1 MATSQTGPRP
11 GRSATFGDVLR
22 ASDDA
27 RLVALLRRRPDL
39 GSPSPSTLLSLAA
52 RASSRTSLERVLAG
66 LDAFELHVLEAVLV
80 LDPVSGPVSPAD
92 VAHALGLDGPEGV
105 ALVGRTLDDLDAA
118 ALVWS
123 PEAAEPDATQ
133 PAATQPAASAG
144 PARRR
149 PSPGLAEI
157 LGPYPAGLGPATGV
171 STPTTPGAVVPL
183 PDDAPPGAAA
193 ILDALTWGPPVGVAP
208 RSDPAARRA
217 VGWLVDHDYL
227 RPTDDRH
234 VVLPREV
241 GLALRGG
248 RTARE
253 VRTTPPVPGLREV
266 PPGTVGAESASAGLE
281 AVRLVARLVTAWQ
294 ENPPGVL
301 RSGGLG
307 VRDLRRTATTLE
319 TDDATAAAVVELA
332 AAAGLVEDDGDDPP
346 SFTATPAAEDWL
358 DDDLGDRW
366 ATLARGW
373 WRSRRTPWLVG
384 SRDEKGAL
392 RGALDPELWRPWVPR
407 LRASVLDVL
416 ATLPGRG
423 PTAGD
428 VVEVLRWRTPRA
440 VPPEQAVAGLLREAA
455 LLGVTGAGAL
465 SAPGL
470 ALLGGSTEDDLAA
483 AFEAVLP
490 AQVDEILL
498 QGDLTGIVPGR
509 PSGALERL
517 VEVAADVES
526 RGAATTV
533 RFTAESV
540 VRALDHGRTAD
551 DLLDDLAAH
560 SRTPVPQPLDYLVR
574 DAARRHGRVR
584 VGTASSYV
592 RAEDPALLA
601 GLAEAPGLRHLGL
614 VRLAPTVVAAA
625 VPAAELQAALREHG
639 VVSAV
644 EGPDGRV
651 LVPDGGRRPRA
662 QGGGRVV
669 VGRRRARAAAAGFG
683 PGDHG
688 ADGGGTDGGDA
699 QVARYALLVARLRAA
714 DRDPGRTGRDER
726 SRRPGR
732 GGAPDGAPDD
742 GAAGAP
748 VNGVRREDGE
758 RGAGAGRA
766 ASGTRRATSD
776 GGGTTDPAE
785 ALGLLRE
792 AIADGSSVWLE
803 VVGPAGSPARRLV
816 RPLTLDAGRLRAQDP
831 ARDAELTVAVH
842 RIASVAPATPAA
854 APHGKEDA

>member
-1 MATSQTGPRP
+1 MATSTS
-11 GRSATFGDVLR
+11 GRSATFSDTLR
-22 ASDDA
+22 SSDDA
-27 RLVALLRRRPDL
+27 RLVALLVRRPDL
-39 GSPSPSTLLSLAA
+39 ATPSPSTLLSLAA
-52 RASSRTSLERVLAG
+52 RASSRTSLERALAG
-66 LDAFELHVLEAVLV
+66 LSAFELHVLESVLL
-80 LDPVSGPVSPAD
+80 LDPVTGPPAPRD
-92 VAHALGLDGPEGV
+92 VATALGLRDAAGV
-105 ALVGRTLDDLDAA
+105 RATTEALAHLAEA
-118 ALVWS
+118 ALVW
-123 PEAAEPDATQ
+123 APD
-133 PAATQPAASAG
+133 
-144 PARRR
+144 PARPTSRR
-149 PSPGLAEI
+149 PAPGLAEI
-157 LGPYPAGLGPATGV
+157 LGPYPAGLGPAAGV
-171 STPTTPGAVVPL
+171 PRDDVPAVPL
-183 PDDAPPGAAA
+183 PPDAPPGATA

-217 VGWLVDHDYL
+217 VAWLVERGYL
-227 RPTDDRH
+227 HATDDRH

-248 RTARE
+248 RTHRD
-253 VRTTPPVPGLREV
+253 VRTTAPVPDVREV
-266 PPGTVGAESASAGLE
+266 PAATVDAESASAGIE

-307 VRDLRRTATTLE
+307 VRELRRAATTLE
-319 TDDATAAAVVELA
+319 VDDATAAAVVELA
-332 AAAGLVEDDGDDPP
+332 AAAGLVADDGDDPP
-346 SFTATPAAEDWL
+346 SFTATAAAEDWL

-384 SRDEKGAL
+384 SRDERGSL

-407 LRASVLDVL
+407 LRGTVLDVL
-416 ATLPGRG
+416 ADAPGRG
-423 PTAGD
+423 PGAPE
-428 VVEVLRWRTPRA
+428 VVDVLRWRTPRA

-465 SAPGL
+465 SAPGR
-470 ALLGGSTEDDLAA
+470 ALLDQDDDRAPALAT

-490 AQVDEILL
+490 PEVDELLL

-509 PSGALERL
+509 PSGTLSRL
-517 VEVAADVES
+517 VEIAADVES

-533 RFTAESV
+533 RFSAESV

-560 SRTPVPQPLDYLVR
+560 SRTPVPQPLEYLVR

-584 VGTASSYV
+584 VGSASSYV

-601 GLAEAPGLRHLGL
+601 GLVEAAALRHLGL
-614 VRLAPTVVAAA
+614 VRIAPTVLVSA
-625 VPAAELQAALREHG
+625 VPASELQAALRERG

-651 LVPDGGRRPRA
+651 LVADGGRRPGP
-662 QGGGRVV
+662 QGGGRHV

-683 PGDHG
+683 TGTDDDAPRPGDG
-688 ADGGGTDGGDA
+688 RAAAAGE
-699 QVARYALLVARLRAA
+699 RYAALVARLRAA
-714 DRDPGRTGRDER
+714 DVAAAGPDEASGRGGVTSARRPDGG
-726 SRRPGR
+726 RPGR
-732 GGAPDGAPDD
+732 SGGATGAGGGRASSGTSAADDGTTSGAP
-742 GAAGAP
+742 GGGSAAG
-748 VNGVRREDGE
+748 D
-758 RGAGAGRA
+758 
-766 ASGTRRATSD
+766 
-776 GGGTTDPAE
+776 GTTDPAA

-803 VVGPAGSPARRLV
+803 VVGSVGSPTRRLV

-842 RIASVAPATPAA
+842 RIASVTPAR
-854 APHGKEDA
+854 G

>member
-1 MATSQTGPRP
+1 MAISTS
-11 GRSATFGDVLR
+11 GRSATFSDTLR
-22 ASDDA
+22 SSDDA
-27 RLVALLRRRPDL
+27 RLVALLTRRPDL
-39 GSPSPSTLLSLAA
+39 ATPSPSTLLSLAA
-52 RASSRTSLERVLAG
+52 RASSRTSLERALAG
-66 LDAFELHVLEAVLV
+66 LSAFELHVLESVLL
-80 LDPVSGPVSPAD
+80 LDPVTGPTTARD
-92 VAHALGLDGPEGV
+92 VAAALGTRGTAGV
-105 ALVGRTLDDLDAA
+105 RSTTEALAHLAEA

-123 PEAAEPDATQ
+123 PD
-133 PAATQPAASAG
+133 
-144 PARRR
+144 PARPASRR
-149 PSPGLAEI
+149 PAPGLAEI
-157 LGPYPAGLGPATGV
+157 LGPYPAGLGPAAGV
-171 STPTTPGAVVPL
+171 APDDVPAVPL
-183 PDDAPPGAAA
+183 PADAPPGATA

-208 RSDPAARRA
+208 RTDPAARRA
-217 VGWLVDHDYL
+217 VGWLVDRGYL
-227 RPTDDRH
+227 HATDDRH

-248 RTARE
+248 RTHRD
-253 VRTTPPVPGLREV
+253 VRTSPSVPDVREV
-266 PPGTVGAESASAGLE
+266 PATTVDAESASAGIE

-294 ENPPGVL
+294 DPPGVL

-307 VRDLRRTATTLE
+307 VRELRRAATTLE
-319 TDDATAAAVVELA
+319 VDDATAAAVVELA
-332 AAAGLVEDDGDDPP
+332 AAAGLVADDGDDPP
-346 SFTATPAAEDWL
+346 SFTATAAAEDWL

-366 ATLARGW
+366 AALARGW

-407 LRASVLDVL
+407 LRSTVLDVL
-416 ATLPGRG
+416 ADLPGRG
-423 PTAGD
+423 PGAPE

-465 SAPGL
+465 SAPGR
-470 ALLGGSTEDDLAA
+470 ALLGQGEESAPALPA

-490 AQVDEILL
+490 PEVDELLL

-509 PSGALERL
+509 PSGALSRL
-517 VEVAADVES
+517 VEIAADVES

-533 RFTAESV
+533 RFSAESV

-560 SRTPVPQPLDYLVR
+560 SRTPVPQPLEYLVR

-584 VGTASSYV
+584 VGSASSYV

-601 GLAEAPGLRHLGL
+601 GMVEAPALRHLGL
-614 VRLAPTVVAAA
+614 VRIAPTVLVAA
-625 VPAAELQAALREHG
+625 VPAGELQAALRDRG

-651 LVPDGGRRPRA
+651 LVADGGRRTGPP
-662 QGGGRVV
+662 GGGRHV

-683 PGDHG
+683 PGADDDGPG
-688 ADGGGTDGGDA
+688 AGDGRPGPA
-699 QVARYALLVARLRAA
+699 RERYAALVARLRAA
-714 DRDPGRTGRDER
+714 DDAAARGQDDGRPSGRPGASS
-726 SRRPGR
+726 SRRSQSGSALPGAPGGATGR
-732 GGAPDGAPDD
+732 GGARASSGTGTAP
-742 GAAGAP
+742 AGDADSALGDAEGSA
-748 VNGVRREDGE
+748 V
-758 RGAGAGRA
+758 RGAVRQAG
-766 ASGTRRATSD
+766 D
-776 GGGTTDPAE
+776 DGTTDPAA

-792 AIADGSSVWLE
+792 AIADGASVWLE
-803 VVGPAGSPARRLV
+803 VVGSPTRRLV

-842 RIASVAPATPAA
+842 RIASVTPARA
-854 APHGKEDA
+854 GDHDPAR

>member
-1 MATSQTGPRP
+1 MATSPP
-11 GRSATFGDVLR
+11 GRPATFSDTLR
-22 ASDDA
+22 SSDDA
-27 RLVALLRRRPDL
+27 RLVALLVRRPDL
-39 GSPSPSTLLSLAA
+39 ATPSPSTLLSLAA
-52 RASSRTSLERVLAG
+52 RASSRTSLERALAT
-66 LDAFELHVLEAVLV
+66 LTAFDLQVLETVLV
-80 LDPVSGPVSPAD
+80 LDPVAGPTAPAD
-92 VAHALGLDGPEGV
+92 VARALGADEGPDRAAVERALDGLAE
-105 ALVGRTLDDLDAA
+105 A

-123 PEAAEPDATQ
+123 PDAARPDA
-133 PAATQPAASAG
+133 
-144 PARRR
+144 RR
-149 PSPGLAEI
+149 PAPGLAEI
-157 LGPYPAGLGPATGV
+157 LGPYPAGLGPAV
-171 STPTTPGAVVPL
+171 GAAPDAVPL
-183 PDDAPPGAAA
+183 PEDAPPGAAA

-217 VGWLVDHDYL
+217 VGWLVDRGYL
-227 RPTDDRH
+227 HATEDRH

-248 RTARE
+248 RTHRD
-253 VRTTPPVPGLREV
+253 VRTTPPVPDVREV
-266 PPGTVGAESASAGLE
+266 PGATVDAESASAGIE

-294 ENPPGVL
+294 EDPPGVL

-319 TDDATAAAVVELA
+319 VDDATAAAVVELA
-332 AAAGLVEDDGDDPP
+332 AAAGLVADDGDDPP
-346 SFTATPAAEDWL
+346 SFGATPAAEDWL

-384 SRDEKGAL
+384 SRDERGAL
-392 RGALDPELWRPWVPR
+392 RAALDPELWRPWVPR
-407 LRASVLDVL
+407 LRGTVLDVL
-416 ATLPGRG
+416 AEVPGRG
-423 PTAGD
+423 PAAGD
-428 VVEVLRWRTPRA
+428 VVDVLRWRTPRA

-465 SAPGL
+465 SAPGR
-470 ALLGGSTEDDLAA
+470 ALLAPEPADPPPAALPGTRPDAAPDLAA

-490 AQVDEILL
+490 PEVDELLL

-509 PSGALERL
+509 PSGALGRL

-551 DLLDDLAAH
+551 DLLAELAAH
-560 SRTPVPQPLDYLVR
+560 SRTPVPQPLEYLVR

-601 GLAEAPGLRHLGL
+601 GLVEASGLRHLGL
-614 VRLAPTVVAAA
+614 VRIAPTVLVAA
-625 VPAAELQAALREHG
+625 VPAGELQAALRERG

-651 LVPDGGRRPRA
+651 LVADGARRRPVTA
-662 QGGGRVV
+662 GRV
-669 VGRRRARAAAAGFG
+669 VGRRRPRPASGVG
-683 PGDHG
+683 PDQG
-688 ADGGGTDGGDA
+688 AVREPERSAD
-699 QVARYALLVARLRAA
+699 RYAALVARLRAA
-714 DRDPGRTGRDER
+714 DEGAADAGRDG
-726 SRRPGR
+726 RPTSGSGGR
-732 GGAPDGAPDD
+732 E
-742 GAAGAP
+742 AARGS
-748 VNGVRREDGE
+748 G
-758 RGAGAGRA
+758 RGAGAVAGRA
-766 ASGTRRATSD
+766 PSNGARAVAD
-776 GGGTTDPAE
+776 GGTTDPAA

-792 AIADGSSVWLE
+792 PIADGSSVWLE
-803 VVGPAGSPARRLV
+803 VVGPVGSPTRRLV

-842 RIASVAPATPAA
+842 RIASVTPDTS
-854 APHGKEDA
+854 PR